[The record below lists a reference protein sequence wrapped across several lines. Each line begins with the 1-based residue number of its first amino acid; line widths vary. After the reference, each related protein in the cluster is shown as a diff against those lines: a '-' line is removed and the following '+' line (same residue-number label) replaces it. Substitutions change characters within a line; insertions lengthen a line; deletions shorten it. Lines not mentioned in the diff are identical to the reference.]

1 MYIQLQLVI
10 QLKIPT
16 ISDPIVVIYGIPQ
29 GTVLGSIVFFVYIND
44 LLELSRYGKMLSFAD
59 DTVLLVIL
67 FY

>member
-1 MYIQLQLVI
+1 MI

-29 GTVLGSIVFFVYIND
+29 GTVLGSIVFLVYIND